1 MEKTITVLRII
12 LLLIL
17 IAILSCVLA
26 LFVNKDL
33 SFGFTS
39 KAELVYDKNIEE
51 NIDNIN
57 IYSDSL
63 NYKII
68 KSERNIA
75 NVKVYDDEENKVTVK
90 VEDNSLKITS
100 DNRKV
105 CFFCSF
111 KKREVIISLPEKE
124 YDLYMETKSGDI
136 KSSLDLNNVTIKSTS
151 GDIKLDNTN
160 DVNIKVTSG
169 DINISRVDNLIID
182 STSGDININKINK
195 YVDINTTSGDIN
207 ISDLTLEEDSKIKVT
222 SGDININQSSN
233 NIYFNAKTTSG
244 SVRINNN
251 DRFANIELMI
261 NTISGDIR
269 VK

>member
-1 MEKTITVLRII
+1 MEKTITILRIT

-26 LFVNKDL
+26 LFINKDL
-33 SFGFTS
+33 SFSFNPNA
-39 KAELVYDKNIEE
+39 KLVYDKNIEE

-75 NVKVYDDEENKVTVK
+75 NVKVYDDEDNKVTVK

-105 CFFCSF
+105 CFFCLF

-136 KSSLDLNNVTIKSTS
+136 KSSIDLDNVIIKATS
-151 GDIKLDNTN
+151 GDVKLDNTN

-169 DINISRVDNLIID
+169 DITINRVDNIIID
-182 STSGDININKINK
+182 STSGDIDINKINK
-195 YVDINTTSGDIN
+195 YVDINTTSGDIKIN
-207 ISDLTLEEDSKIKVT
+207 DLTLEEDSKIKVT
-222 SGDININQSSN
+222 SGDIRVIKSSD
-233 NIYFNAKTTSG
+233 NIYFNAKKTCG
-244 SVRINNN
+244 DIRINNN
-251 DRFANIELMI
+251 DRFANVELI
-261 NTISGDIR
+261 LNTISGDIR

>member
-26 LFVNKDL
+26 LFINKDF

-182 STSGDININKINK
+182 STSGDINI
-195 YVDINTTSGDIN
+195 
-207 ISDLTLEEDSKIKVT
+207 SDLTLEEDSKIKVT

-269 VK
+269 FK